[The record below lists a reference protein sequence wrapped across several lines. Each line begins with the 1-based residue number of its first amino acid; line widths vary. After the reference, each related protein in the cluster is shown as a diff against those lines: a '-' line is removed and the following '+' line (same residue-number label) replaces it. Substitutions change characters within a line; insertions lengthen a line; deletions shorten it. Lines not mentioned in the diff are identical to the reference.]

1 MNATLSLNA
10 ETLDA
15 EAAIV
20 PAAVNVT
27 FSNLIDADARATEA
41 IGKADAKRDKAELDA
56 VYAKTG
62 PLLQAA
68 AFIGAGGRLKDLMKR
83 ADDTPLYDRLSNYVR
98 VAERF
103 GTDRPA
109 RFTCWSAIVKAVTL
123 KDEELPQG
131 DGPITTP
138 MVRAATAARKAP
150 SAASTGLKGERP
162 QGETGFSAS
171 WVDVLEIY
179 ARAVADGTAEIDP
192 ATAERIVAACI
203 MIIG

>member
-1 MNATLSLNA
+1 MNATLSLTA

-27 FSNLIDADARATEA
+27 FSNLIDADARAAEA

-83 ADDTPLYDRLSNYVR
+83 SDDMPLYDRLSNYVR

-150 SAASTGLKGERP
+150 SAASTGLKGESSSI
-162 QGETGFSAS
+162 SAT

-192 ATAERIVAACI
+192 ATAERIMAACI